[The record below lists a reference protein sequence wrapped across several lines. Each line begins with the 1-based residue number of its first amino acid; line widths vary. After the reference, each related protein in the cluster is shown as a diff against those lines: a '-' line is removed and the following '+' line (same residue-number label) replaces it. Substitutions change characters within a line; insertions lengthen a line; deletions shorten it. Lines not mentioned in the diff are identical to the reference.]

1 MTDVKC
7 KVNSC
12 HYWGKGD
19 ICKADTILI
28 DEDRMRQDTTRM
40 EASSLDLHDDR
51 RILREDSSARVQKGR
66 KGRGRMETGLI
77 GGVSGKEEPVQT
89 SETTC
94 CRTYRPKNSPK
105 LS

>member
-28 DEDRMRQDTTRM
+28 DEDRMRHDSTRM
-40 EASSLDLHDDR
+40 EASSLEFDDDR
-51 RILREDSSARVQKGR
+51 RILREDTHARIQKGR
-66 KGRGRMETGLI
+66 KGRSRMEA
-77 GGVSGKEEPVQT
+77 GVVGSISGKDESVQT

-94 CRTYRPKNSPK
+94 CRTYRPKHSPK